1 MFTQSEQ
8 EDINPERKTGDGW
21 CDEVK
26 EWEDGERVKSYR
38 STAGNR
44 KDVAL

>member
-8 EDINPERKTGDGW
+8 EGINPERKTGDGW

-26 EWEDGERVKSYR
+26 EWEDGERVKV
-38 STAGNR
+38 TG
-44 KDVAL
+44 ALLETERM